1 MKPLKCKMRQKQTQK
16 KAEGMEYTPI
26 EKVLEAVRNEYG
38 YAPSTTTVYNDIK
51 VGRIGEP
58 PKERGAKPEYFA
70 RKKVEAWESYLDEA
84 CDMEQTS
91 KAWWLL

>member
-1 MKPLKCKMRQKQTQK
+1 MQNEAKTDS
-16 KAEGMEYTPI
+16 
-26 EKVLEAVRNEYG
+26 EKGRVYGIYSNRKGLEAVRNEYG

-70 RKKVEAWESYLDEA
+70 RKKDEA
-84 CDMEQTS
+84 AAAAAAEGQ
-91 KAWWLL
+91 